1 MATINGTNNAETLY
15 GTSSADSI
23 FGFNGNDTLKGGGGA
38 DRLDGGNGIDTVFYG
53 DSNVGVSVNLATG
66 RGALGTAEGDTY
78 VSIEN
83 VYGSSFNDTITG
95 SDGDNQLYGL
105 DGNDVLKGGG
115 GSDSLDGGGG
125 DDILKGG
132 GGADALVGGSG
143 IDTADYSQA
152 AATGGVWG
160 VIVNLSN
167 NTAYY
172 GDAQGDTFSGIENL
186 TGSAYYDFLYGNDV
200 ANVLRGLDGHDQLF
214 GYGGNDV
221 LDGGNGNDV
230 LDGGAGVDTM
240 TGGAGDDTYYVDNAS
255 DTVSDAAGQGAQDSV
270 YASTSYTITAAT
282 EIEFMF
288 TTDQN
293 GKASINLTGND
304 FNQYIG
310 GNEGANVFN
319 GLGGADR
326 LSGRG
331 GNDQLSGGDGDDL
344 LFGGAGADQ
353 MTGGNGADQFVYYVV
368 SETGVA
374 SGTMD
379 IVQDFSAAQGDK
391 FNFSQMDADSV
402 AAGHQAWT
410 FIGRNPYTG
419 PGQITIQD
427 DGVNTFIVMN
437 NNGDLISDAAIQ
449 VAGLHNVD
457 ASWFV
462 L

>member
-23 FGFNGNDTLKGGGGA
+23 FGFNGNDTLKG
-38 DRLDGGNGIDTVFYG
+38 
-53 DSNVGVSVNLATG
+53 
-66 RGALGTAEGDTY
+66 
-78 VSIEN
+78 
-83 VYGSSFNDTITG
+83 
-95 SDGDNQLYGL
+95 
-105 DGNDVLKGGG
+105 
-115 GSDSLDGGGG
+115 
-125 DDILKGG
+125 
-132 GGADALVGGSG
+132 
-143 IDTADYSQA
+143 
-152 AATGGVWG
+152 
-160 VIVNLSN
+160 
-167 NTAYY
+167 
-172 GDAQGDTFSGIENL
+172 
-186 TGSAYYDFLYGNDV
+186 
-200 ANVLRGLDGHDQLF
+200 
-214 GYGGNDV
+214 
-221 LDGGNGNDV
+221 
-230 LDGGAGVDTM
+230 
-240 TGGAGDDTYYVDNAS
+240 
-255 DTVSDAAGQGAQDSV
+255 
-270 YASTSYTITAAT
+270 
-282 EIEFMF
+282 
-288 TTDQN
+288 
-293 GKASINLTGND
+293 
-304 FNQYIG
+304 
-310 GNEGANVFN
+310 
-319 GLGGADR
+319 
-326 LSGRG
+326 
-331 GNDQLSGGDGDDL
+331 GGDGDDL

-391 FNFSQMDADSV
+391 FNFGQMDAGSV